1 MGVIVGV
8 RRRQY
13 SLVWHMDYGTI
24 GWLYRSGSVSY
35 SATQR
40 APNDWWGLAGRAT
53 QRAPKDWWGL
63 EPDVPHNARL
73 KVSRSINIKS
83 ITW

>member
-53 QRAPKDWWGL
+53 QRAPKDCMVGVRTGRATQRA
-63 EPDVPHNARL
+63 P
-73 KVSRSINIKS
+73 KG
-83 ITW
+83 